1 MRMAM
6 DNGPVGFLISMCL
19 LVGCQSAQKTTA
31 ETTHV
36 SPESSIAKRE
46 PKALLDIGPVAVH
59 ETGYRTFYNELVPW
73 SPTAEDLAEK
83 ERIQKAGYDLRGSPG
98 IVKLK
103 HKSGLT
109 ASVSYFTELTDD
121 TTGVGALSYRKSGDA
136 KALISIENQYVG
148 DCTIRKPLMEIA
160 TISAGRPEALDDG
173 EKVSIGSVKV
183 GSKQFE
189 VVSNCRHIG
198 DQGSVSVFFSGRN
211 RLICH
216 EYQHD
221 GHVLARRTRSPE
233 EEFVEFSG
241 DLSPT
246 EQLCI
251 AADMNFRL
259 NEERAAKAAANVIYM
274 PVPM

>member
-6 DNGPVGFLISMCL
+6 DNGLVGFLISLCL

-31 ETTHV
+31 GTTHA
-36 SPESSIAKRE
+36 SAENSIAKRE
-46 PKALLDIGPVAVH
+46 PKVLHDIGPVTVY
-59 ETGYRTFYNELVPW
+59 ETVYAELVLW
-73 SPTAEDLAEK
+73 SQPTEHIAEK